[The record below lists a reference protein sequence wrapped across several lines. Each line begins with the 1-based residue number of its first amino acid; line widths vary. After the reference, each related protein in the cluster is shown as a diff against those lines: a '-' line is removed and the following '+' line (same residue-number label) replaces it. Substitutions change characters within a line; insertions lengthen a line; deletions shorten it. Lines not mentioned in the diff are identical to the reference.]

1 LLLSVFVTLAWIPFR
16 ASDFSTSLA
25 VVSNLFSLNS
35 GQTSFSISSGYAIAI
50 LLAMFALH
58 HCRNAQLF
66 VPIWRNAPA
75 WLFGTGMG
83 VAYALAISLRAVD
96 YQPFIY
102 FQF

>member
-1 LLLSVFVTLAWIPFR
+1 
-16 ASDFSTSLA
+16 
-25 VVSNLFSLNS
+25 
-35 GQTSFSISSGYAIAI
+35 
-50 LLAMFALH
+50 MFALH